1 MNSDAGAIVV
11 AFGFLGAMVLAFYW
25 ARLLLKPGAASSEWV
40 RLCTVPL
47 DGTLEALTLS
57 LRRRKIE
64 FDLSRI
70 EPAAT
75 DGHACELEERVN
87 VHVMKADQAAAMAM
101 LERVY
106 PSLGHDLEPSQESAD
121 TVGSSSAATLTA
133 TGDYPSKP

>member
-25 ARLLLKPGAASSEWV
+25 ARLLLKPGAASSEWI

-70 EPAAT
+70 EPNT
-75 DGHACELEERVN
+75 SIDSRDTEEKVH
-87 VHVMKADQAAAMAM
+87 VHVMKSDHAAALAM
-101 LERVY
+101 LERIY
-106 PSLGHDLEPSQESAD
+106 PGIERPTGGD
-121 TVGSSSAATLTA
+121 VSSTLHFTS
-133 TGDYPSKP
+133 TSEHPSKT